1 MLTLPKFLA
10 ERRVGDRDILAP
22 ALVSIMAKLEPRLH
36 SNVRKVMARQP
47 SSRPGESLEQDILE
61 YLSLCYHNTDL
72 KKEEV
77 HLSDHALPVG
87 NMWRWFNFEA
97 AEKAAQLLIR
107 FEMTRS
113 RSSLSGR
120 HVDRLLTI
128 PLKGEVRRSFFIGPK
143 FLSAPN

>member
-1 MLTLPKFLA
+1 MLTLPIFMA
-10 ERRVGDRDILAP
+10 ERRVGGGDIRAP
-22 ALVSIMAKLEPRLH
+22 ALVSILAKLEPNLH
-36 SNVRKVMARQP
+36 SNVRKGTFIP
-47 SSRPGESLEQDILE
+47 PWESLEQDVLE

-113 RSSLSGR
+113 PIISEWETCGQVTNYS
-120 HVDRLLTI
+120 T
-128 PLKGEVRRSFFIGPK
+128 
-143 FLSAPN
+143 

>member
-77 HLSDHALPVG
+77 HMSEHVLPVG
-87 NMWRWFNFEA
+87 NVWRWFQFQA
-97 AEKAAQLLIR
+97 AEKATQLLNR
-107 FEMTRS
+107 FKKTRTRIIS
-113 RSSLSGR
+113 EWETCGQVTNYS
-120 HVDRLLTI
+120 T
-128 PLKGEVRRSFFIGPK
+128 
-143 FLSAPN
+143 